1 MTPRR
6 PRTAGTS
13 SSSRSRSRV
22 GRAPA
27 PRRGGAHR
35 GSCVPSDRR
44 GNLIGVSEQLD
55 GARKLSHG
63 CSLVCKRAVTSP
75 TARTVRRYHRRASAA
90 ADPLLAT
97 RALGGRLITDGHLR
111 SLSRSDE
118 SRLRTHAQNCRAAHV
133 ISRAIR
139 TTAAP
144 QRDRAADVGT
154 LPLDKR
160 SSQHRRPET
169 GGSHDRSRTA
179 RATTTSPSDSRNARQ
194 RARPGRRYCSTPP
207 ATTLAASLLFGQ
219 VGSVSGWLRCSRSS
233 RSD

>member
-1 MTPRR
+1 MAAPWCARE
-6 PRTAGTS
+6 
-13 SSSRSRSRV
+13 RSRRQLREPSAVTTGEPARLPTPCSRLV
-22 GRAPA
+22 LSAVVLSLTATCVRSVAPM
-27 PRRGGAHR
+27 
-35 GSCVPSDRR
+35 
-44 GNLIGVSEQLD
+44 
-55 GARKLSHG
+55 
-63 CSLVCKRAVTSP
+63 SLVCG
-75 TARTVRRYHRRASAA
+75 RT
-90 ADPLLAT
+90 
-97 RALGGRLITDGHLR
+97 LR
-111 SLSRSDE
+111 I
-118 SRLRTHAQNCRAAHV
+118 CRAAHV